1 MPGFNLAFTAF
12 GPVRSTA
19 SRSSGPL
26 MIPSVNRKPAA
37 SSTSSPGVRIVTA
50 TDVVGPPAA
59 YSATRISSGSS
70 TESSS
75 DAGRDSDPVTRPTGT
90 LATPVLW
97 QVLVMCP
104 PAMGPGTG

>member
-1 MPGFNLAFTAF
+1 
-12 GPVRSTA
+12 
-19 SRSSGPL
+19 

-50 TDVVGPPAA
+50 IGIGGLPSED
-59 YSATRISSGSS
+59 SATRISSGSS

>member
-1 MPGFNLAFTAF
+1 
-12 GPVRSTA
+12 
-19 SRSSGPL
+19 

-50 TDVVGPPAA
+50 TDVGGPLSA

-75 DAGRDSDPVTRPTGT
+75 DAGMDSDPVTRPTGT

-97 QVLVMCP
+97 QVLVM
-104 PAMGPGTG
+104 